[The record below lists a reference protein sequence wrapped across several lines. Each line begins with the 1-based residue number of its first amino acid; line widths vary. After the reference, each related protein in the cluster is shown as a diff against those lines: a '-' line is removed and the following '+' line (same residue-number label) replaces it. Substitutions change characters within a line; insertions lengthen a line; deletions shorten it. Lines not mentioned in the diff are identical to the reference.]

1 MTDLH
6 TCLSYDPNRL
16 LDSLAAWMNV
26 SGDKTLSRKL
36 GLSTGV
42 LRNLRCGRVSMRPS
56 ILVAMA
62 DCAGRSVEEL
72 RRVLG
77 DRRSKARM
85 VCALA
90 G

>member
-1 MTDLH
+1 MSNTY

-16 LDSLAAWMNV
+16 LDSLAAWLNV
-26 SGDKTLSRKL
+26 AGDKTLSRKL
-36 GLSTGV
+36 GVSTGV
-42 LRNLRCGRVSMRPS
+42 LRNLRCGRLSMRPS

-72 RRVLG
+72 RCVLG

-85 VCALA
+85 GCALA